1 MRAAVNVSG
10 APYTA
15 LDPLPSEVFR
25 QVWLETVFDEFKWDP
40 QIGDVAVLSN
50 FALVLTTDAWRELS
64 GLAERLAAEALAAEA
79 ELLSRPDLRARL
91 GLPRP
96 IERLWRRS
104 RTPSVGSDRDVRV
117 VRFDFHDTTEG
128 WQISEANCD
137 TPSGFVEAGG
147 FTRRMAARYPGVR
160 PAGDPAAALAR
171 GIAARVTEA
180 ARVALIY
187 PTAYVDDR
195 QIMLTIARQLEGHG
209 LRPALINP
217 TQIRWQDGAA
227 VTIADG
233 HEGEIAHLGRFF
245 PAEWMPNLPN
255 GWQHYFDGCRVPA
268 SNPTSALLVQ
278 SKRFP
283 LVWDDLTT
291 PLPTWRALLP
301 ETRPPDVVSG
311 RDGHD
316 WVLKPVFGRAGDGV
330 TIHGV
335 SPDKHWRGARWSA
348 RLHPGH
354 WIAQRRFNARPIQIG
369 GVDHY
374 PTIGVFTVDGRAA
387 GMYARIARQPLIND
401 TAADVAVFIP
411 DAADGQSQPGG
422 SMSADK

>member
-1 MRAAVNVSG
+1 MSTAVAVSG

-15 LDPLPSEVFR
+15 LEPLPPDVFR

-50 FALVLTTDAWRELS
+50 FALLLTPDAWRELS
-64 GLAERLAAEALAAEA
+64 GLAERLAAETLAAEA
-79 ELLSRPDLRARL
+79 ELLTRPDLRARL

-96 IERLWRRS
+96 IERLWNGQRS
-104 RTPSVGSDRDVRV
+104 PVVGSDDDVRV
-117 VRFDFHDTTEG
+117 IRFDFHDTPEG
-128 WQISEANCD
+128 WRISEANCD

-147 FTRRMAARYPGVR
+147 FTRRMAARYPGVQ

-171 GIAARVTEA
+171 GIAARVTDA
-180 ARVALIY
+180 GSRVALIY

-195 QIMLTIARQLEGHG
+195 QIMLAIARQLESHG

-217 TQIRWQDGAA
+217 TQIRWLTEGAE
-227 VTIADG
+227 VTADG
-233 HEGEIAHLGRFF
+233 HQGPIAYIGRFF

-255 GWQHYFDGCRVPA
+255 GWQRYFDGCRVPA
-268 SNPTSALLVQ
+268 SNPTSALLAQ

-283 LVWDDLTT
+283 LVWDHLTT

-301 ETRPPDVVSG
+301 ETRSTDVVSG

-330 TIHGV
+330 TIKGV

-348 RLHPGH
+348 RLHPGQ
-354 WIAQRRFNARPIQIG
+354 WIAQRRFTARPVRIG

-387 GMYARIARQPLIND
+387 GIYARIARQPLIND

-411 DAADGQSQPGG
+411 APADESGQRVAAER
-422 SMSADK
+422 